1 MKIAEVSNKKV
12 GDKEYKKYMIPSIP
26 KEIVKI
32 SGLLGKRLHV
42 RAEKGKIIIEKS
54 KN

>member
-26 KEIVKI
+26 KDLVKK
-32 SGLLGKRLHV
+32 SGLLGKKLK
-42 RAEKGKIIIEKS
+42 AIAKKGKIIIEKD
-54 KN
+54 